1 MNLKKKNN
9 RQVYWDDVAMFIYH
23 NEYKLGIREMK
34 RSDII
39 EIDTIGELVNLDK
52 SYDNYLGN

>member
-1 MNLKKKNN
+1 
-9 RQVYWDDVAMFIYH
+9 MFIYH